1 MAIGHLLKAKSQK
14 PKAKIMSGQNY
25 ALRIAQALQ
34 LTEEQVQNTLNL
46 LETGATIP
54 FISRYRK
61 EATSSLDE
69 VQIGNIKDLY
79 AKWLELDKRRA
90 SILDSIAEQG
100 KLTPELRKQIEEAET
115 MSVLEDLYLPYR
127 PKRKTRASVAV
138 EKGLQP
144 LSKLLWAQRQLD
156 LQREAARFVNPEK
169 GVANVEEALAG
180 ARDIIAEKVSENPN
194 IRARLRDTFLRHSR
208 ISTRQIPDRIDEEG
222 KYRIYYQSEEFLAKA
237 PSHRILAMF
246 RGEEEGILRVSIAPD
261 EERTLADMKRR
272 IVKNNSNSAQQ
283 VWMAATDSYKRL
295 LQPQMETEMRKFYK
309 EKADKEAIA
318 VFSKNARQ
326 LLLAAPLG
334 QVTTLAI
341 DPGFR
346 TGCKVVILDPQ
357 GKLLYN
363 ETIYPHPPVAQY
375 KLASDKL
382 KRLVLQY
389 KVDAI
394 AIGNGTAGRETENFV
409 RHIPFER
416 EVKAFMVNE
425 SGASVYSASPVAR
438 EEFPNYDVT
447 VRGAVSIGR
456 RLMDPLAEL
465 VKIDPKSIGVGQYQH
480 DVNQK
485 MLQESLQTTVESCV
499 NYVGVE
505 LNTASK
511 QLLSYVSGVGPALA
525 QNIVDYRNEN
535 GAFASREALKNVPRF
550 GAKAF
555 QQAAGFL
562 RIRGA
567 ENPLDASAVHPESYN
582 VVSQMAA
589 DLDCSVADLMANKQ
603 LRQQIKLQKYIS
615 KTVGMPT
622 LQDIMNELDKP
633 GRDPRT
639 QFEMFEFDKNV
650 HTINDL
656 YIGMVLPGIITNI
669 TNFGCFVDIGV
680 HQDGLIHISR
690 LSDHRISDPSEVVHL
705 NQKVMV
711 RVENVEID
719 RKRISLA
726 LEK

>member
-1 MAIGHLLKAKSQK
+1 MN
-14 PKAKIMSGQNY
+14 IMSENY
-25 ALRIAQALQ
+25 AQRIAQALQ

-61 EATSSLDE
+61 EVTGSLDE

-90 SILDSIAEQG
+90 AILDSIAEQG

-156 LQREAARFVNPEK
+156 LQREAAKFVNPEK

-180 ARDIIAEKVSENPN
+180 ARDIIAERVSENPN
-194 IRARLRDTFLRHSR
+194 LRARLRDTFLRYSR

-222 KYRIYYQSEEFLAKA
+222 KYRIYYQAEELLAKA

-246 RGEEEGILRVSIAPD
+246 RGEEEGILRLSIAPD

-295 LQPQMETEMRKFYK
+295 LQPQMETEMRKYYK

-394 AIGNGTAGRETENFV
+394 AIGNGTAGRETENFI

-416 EVKAFMVNE
+416 DVKAFMVNE

-438 EEFPNYDVT
+438 EEFPDYDVT

-525 QNIVDYRNEN
+525 QNIVDYRNKN

-567 ENPLDASAVHPESYN
+567 ENPLDASAVHPESYK

-603 LRQQIKLQKYIS
+603 LRQQIKLKNYIS

-690 LSDHRISDPSEVVHL
+690 LSDRRISDPSEVVHL

-719 RKRISLA
+719 RKRISLS
-726 LEK
+726 LETTK

>member
-1 MAIGHLLKAKSQK
+1 M
-14 PKAKIMSGQNY
+14 
-25 ALRIAQALQ
+25 
-34 LTEEQVQNTLNL
+34 QNTLNL

-61 EATSSLDE
+61 EATGSLDE

-90 SILDSIAEQG
+90 AILDSIAEQG

-394 AIGNGTAGRETENFV
+394 AIGNGTAGRETENFI

-416 EVKAFMVNE
+416 DVKAFMVNE

-535 GAFASREALKNVPRF
+535 GAFASREALKDVPRF

-603 LRQQIKLQKYIS
+603 LRQQIKLQKYIT

-656 YIGMVLPGIITNI
+656 YIGMVLPGIITNM

>member
-1 MAIGHLLKAKSQK
+1 M
-14 PKAKIMSGQNY
+14 Y
-25 ALRIAQALQ
+25 ALRIAQALN

-61 EATSSLDE
+61 EATGSLDE

-90 SILDSIAEQG
+90 AILDSISEQG
-100 KLTPELRKQIEEAET
+100 KLTPELREKIEQAET

-127 PKRKTRASVAV
+127 PKRKTRATVAE
-138 EKGLQP
+138 EKGLHP
-144 LSKLLWAQRQLD
+144 LAKLLWQQRPID
-156 LQREAARFVNPEK
+156 MEREASKYVSEEK
-169 GVANVEEALAG
+169 GVASGEEALAG
-180 ARDIIAEKVSENPN
+180 ARDIIAELISENAG
-194 IRARLRDTFLRHSR
+194 IRARLRGTFLRYSR
-208 ISTRQIPDRIDEEG
+208 ISTRQIPDKIDEDE
-222 KYRIYYQSEEFLAKA
+222 KYRIYYKSEELLAKA
-237 PSHRILAMF
+237 PSHRILAML
-246 RGEEEGILRVSIAPD
+246 RGEEEGILRVHIAPD
-261 EERTLADMKRR
+261 EVRTLADLKQR

-283 VWMAATDSYKRL
+283 VWMAAVDSYKRL

-309 EKADKEAIA
+309 EKADKEAIS
-318 VFSKNARQ
+318 VFTKNARQ

-346 TGCKVVILDPQ
+346 TGCKVVILNPQ

-363 ETIYPHPPVAQY
+363 ETIYPHPPVGQY

-389 KVDAI
+389 QVDAI

-409 RHIPFER
+409 RYIPFER
-416 EVKAFMVNE
+416 DVKAFMVNE

-438 EEFPNYDVT
+438 EEFPDYDVT

-535 GAFASREALKNVPRF
+535 GPFVSREGLKKVPRF

-562 RIRGA
+562 RIREA
-567 ENPLDASAVHPESYN
+567 ENPLDGSAVHPESYK
-582 VVSQMAA
+582 VVEKMAK
-589 DLDCSVADLMANKQ
+589 DLHCSVSDLIKNKE
-603 LRQQIKLQKYIS
+603 LRQQIVLSKYITD
-615 KTVGMPT
+615 KVGLPT
-622 LQDIMNELDKP
+622 LEDIMKELAKP
-633 GRDPRT
+633 GRDPRS

-650 HTINDL
+650 HTIHDL
-656 YIGMVLPGIITNI
+656 TPGMVLPGIITNI
-669 TNFGCFVDIGV
+669 TNFGCFVDVGV

-690 LSDHRISDPSEVVHL
+690 LSDHRISDPNEVVHL

-711 RVENVEID
+711 KVEGVEVE

-726 LEK
+726 LERS

>member
-1 MAIGHLLKAKSQK
+1 
-14 PKAKIMSGQNY
+14 MSEQNY
-25 ALRIAQALQ
+25 ALRIAQKLQ

-61 EATSSLDE
+61 EATGSLDE
-69 VQIGNIKDLY
+69 VQIGEIKDLY

-90 SILDSIAEQG
+90 AILDSIAEQG
-100 KLTPELRKQIEEAET
+100 KLTPELRQQIEQAES

-156 LQREAARFVNPEK
+156 LHREAARFVNPEK
-169 GVANVEEALAG
+169 GVSSVEEALAG
-180 ARDIIAEKVSENPN
+180 ARDIIAEKISENPN
-194 IRARLRDTFLRHSR
+194 IRARLRDTFLRYSR
-208 ISTRQIPDRIDEEG
+208 ISTQQIPDKIDEDE
-222 KYRIYYQSEEFLAKA
+222 KYRIYYKSEESLAKA

-246 RGEEEGILRVSIAPD
+246 RGEDEGILRVHIAPD
-261 EERTLADMKRR
+261 EERTLADLKRR

-283 VWMAATDSYKRL
+283 VWMATTDSYKRL

-309 EKADKEAIA
+309 EKADKEAIS
-318 VFSKNARQ
+318 VFTKNARQ

-416 EVKAFMVNE
+416 DVKAFMVNE

-511 QLLSYVSGVGPALA
+511 QLLSYVSGVGPSLA

-535 GAFASREALKNVPRF
+535 GAFASREALKKVPRF

-567 ENPLDASAVHPESYN
+567 ENPLDASAVHPESYS
-582 VVSQMAA
+582 VVSKMAA

-603 LRQQIKLQKYIS
+603 LRQQIKLKNYIS

-656 YIGMVLPGIITNI
+656 TIGMVLPGIITNI

-690 LSDHRISDPSEVVHL
+690 LSDRRISDPSEVVHL

-719 RKRISLA
+719 RKRISLS
-726 LEK
+726 LEPTKSS

>member
-1 MAIGHLLKAKSQK
+1 
-14 PKAKIMSGQNY
+14 MSGQNY

-61 EATSSLDE
+61 EATGSLDE

-90 SILDSIAEQG
+90 AILDSIAEQG

-156 LQREAARFVNPEK
+156 LQREAAKFVNPEK

-425 SGASVYSASPVAR
+425 SGASIYSASPVAR

>member
-1 MAIGHLLKAKSQK
+1 
-14 PKAKIMSGQNY
+14 MSENNY
-25 ALRIAQALQ
+25 ALRISRALQ
-34 LTEEQVQNTLNL
+34 LTEEQVRNTLNL

-61 EATSSLDE
+61 EATGSLDE

-79 AKWLELDKRRA
+79 NRLLELDKRRA
-90 SILDSIAEQG
+90 AILDSITEQG
-100 KLTPELRKQIEEAET
+100 KLTPELREQIEQAET

-127 PKRKTRASVAV
+127 PKRKTRASVA
-138 EKGLQP
+138 EERGLRP
-144 LSKLLWAQRQLD
+144 LAKLLLQQRPMD
-156 LQREAARFVNPEK
+156 LQREAARFVIAEK
-169 GVANVEEALAG
+169 GVNSEEEALSG
-180 ARDIIAEKVSENPN
+180 ARDIIAELISENAG
-194 IRARLRDTFLRHSR
+194 IRARLRSTFLRYSR
-208 ISTRQIPDRIDEEG
+208 ISTRKVPDKIDEDE
-222 KYRIYYQSEEFLAKA
+222 KYRIYYKAEELLAKA
-237 PSHRILAMF
+237 PSHRVLAML
-246 RGEEEGILRVSIAPD
+246 RGEEEGVLRVSVAPD
-261 EERTLADMKRR
+261 EQRTLEDLKRR
-272 IVKNNSNSAQQ
+272 IVKNNSNAAQQ

-318 VFSKNARQ
+318 VFTKNARQ

-346 TGCKVVILDPQ
+346 TGCKVVILNPQ

-389 KVDAI
+389 QVDAI

-416 EVKAFMVNE
+416 DVKAFMVNE

-438 EEFPNYDVT
+438 EEFPDYDVT

-485 MLQESLQTTVESCV
+485 MLQESLETTVESCV

-525 QNIVDYRNEN
+525 QNIVRYRDEN
-535 GAFASREALKNVPRF
+535 GPFVSRESLKKVPRF

-562 RIRGA
+562 RIREA
-567 ENPLDASAVHPESYN
+567 ENPLDGSAVHPESYH
-582 VVSQMAA
+582 VVEKMASTLHCTVS
-589 DLDCSVADLMANKQ
+589 DLIKNKE
-603 LRQQIKLQKYIS
+603 LRQQIVLQDYIS
-615 KTVGMPT
+615 DKVGLPT
-622 LQDIMNELDKP
+622 LVDILKELDKP

-650 HTINDL
+650 HTLQDL
-656 YIGMVLPGIITNI
+656 TVGMVLPGIVTNI
-669 TNFGCFVDIGV
+669 TNFGCFVDVGV

-711 RVENVEID
+711 RVEGVELE

-726 LEK
+726 LERE

>member
-1 MAIGHLLKAKSQK
+1 M
-14 PKAKIMSGQNY
+14 
-25 ALRIAQALQ
+25 
-34 LTEEQVQNTLNL
+34 QNTLNL

-61 EATSSLDE
+61 EATGSLDE

-90 SILDSIAEQG
+90 AILDSIAEQG

-127 PKRKTRASVAV
+127 PKRKTRASVAM

-156 LQREAARFVNPEK
+156 LQREAAKFVNPEK

-690 LSDHRISDPSEVVHL
+690 LSDRRIADPSEVVHL

-726 LEK
+726 LEKD

>member
-1 MAIGHLLKAKSQK
+1 
-14 PKAKIMSGQNY
+14 MSEQNY
-25 ALRIAQALQ
+25 ALRIAQALN
-34 LTEEQVQNTLNL
+34 LSEEQVRNTLDL

-61 EATSSLDE
+61 EATGSLDE

-79 AKWLELDKRRA
+79 AKWLELDKRRSA
-90 SILDSIAEQG
+90 ILDSISEQG
-100 KLTPELRKQIEEAET
+100 KLTPELREKIEQADS

-144 LSKLLWAQRQLD
+144 LAKILLSQRQLD
-156 LQREAARFVNPEK
+156 LEREAARFVNEEK
-169 GVANVEEALAG
+169 GVASAEDALAG
-180 ARDIIAEKVSENPN
+180 ARDIIAELISENAGLRN
-194 IRARLRDTFLRHSR
+194 RLRQTFLRYSR
-208 ISTRQIPDRIDEEG
+208 ISTRLIPDKVDEDE
-222 KYRIYYQSEEFLAKA
+222 KYRIYYKAEELLAKA
-237 PSHRILAMF
+237 PSHRILAML
-246 RGEEEGILRVSIAPD
+246 RGEEEGILRVHIAPD

-272 IVKNNSNSAQQ
+272 LIKNNSKGAQQ
-283 VWMAATDSYKRL
+283 VWMAATDAYKRL

-309 EKADKEAIA
+309 EKADKEAIS
-318 VFSKNARQ
+318 VFTKNARQ

-346 TGCKVVILDPQ
+346 TGCKVVILNPQ

-389 KVDAI
+389 QVDAI

-485 MLQESLQTTVESCV
+485 MLQESLQATVESCV

-525 QNIVDYRNEN
+525 QNIVDYRDEN
-535 GAFASREALKNVPRF
+535 GPFESREGLKKVPRF

-562 RIRGA
+562 RIREA
-567 ENPLDASAVHPESYN
+567 ENPLDGSAVHPESYK
-582 VVSQMAA
+582 VVEKMAK
-589 DLDCSVADLMANKQ
+589 DLDCSVADLIKNKE
-603 LRQQIKLQKYIS
+603 LRQQIVLQNYTTA
-615 KTVGMPT
+615 TVGMPT
-622 LQDIMNELDKP
+622 LEDIMKELAKP

-650 HTINDL
+650 HTIRDL
-656 YIGMVLPGIITNI
+656 TVGMVLPGIITNI

-680 HQDGLIHISR
+680 HQDGLIHISK

-711 RVENVEID
+711 RVESVEIE

-726 LEK
+726 LEKE

>member
-1 MAIGHLLKAKSQK
+1 
-14 PKAKIMSGQNY
+14 MSEQNY
-25 ALRIAQALQ
+25 ALRIARELN

-61 EATSSLDE
+61 EATGSLDE

-90 SILDSIAEQG
+90 AILDSIAEQG
-100 KLTPELRKQIEEAET
+100 KLTPELREKIEQAET

-127 PKRKTRASVAV
+127 PKRKTRASVAI

-144 LSKLLWAQRQLD
+144 LAKLLLTQRPID
-156 LQREAARFVNPEK
+156 LEREASKYINEEK
-169 GVANVEEALAG
+169 GVSSTEEALAG
-180 ARDIIAEKVSENPN
+180 ARDIIAELISENVS
-194 IRARLRDTFLRHSR
+194 IRARLRGTFLRYSR
-208 ISTRQIPDRIDEEG
+208 ISTQKIPDKIDEDE
-222 KYRIYYQSEEFLAKA
+222 KYRIYYNANELLAKA
-237 PSHRILAMF
+237 PSHRILAML
-246 RGEEEGILRVSIAPD
+246 RGEEEGILRVHIAPD
-261 EERTLADMKRR
+261 ETRTLDDLKHR

-283 VWMAATDSYKRL
+283 VWMAATDAYKRL
-295 LQPQMETEMRKFYK
+295 LQPQMETEMRKYYK
-309 EKADKEAIA
+309 EKADKEAIS
-318 VFSKNARQ
+318 VFTKNARQ

-389 KVDAI
+389 QVDAI

-438 EEFPNYDVT
+438 EEFPDYDVT

-485 MLQESLQTTVESCV
+485 LLQESLQTTVESCV

-525 QNIVDYRNEN
+525 QNIIDYRNEN
-535 GAFASREALKNVPRF
+535 GAFASREALKKVPRF

-562 RIRGA
+562 RIREA
-567 ENPLDASAVHPESYN
+567 ENPLDGSAVHPESYK
-582 VVSQMAA
+582 VVEKMAK
-589 DLDCSVADLMANKQ
+589 DLNCSVSDLIKNKD
-603 LRQQIKLQKYIS
+603 LRQQIVLQNYIS
-615 KTVGMPT
+615 DKVGLPT
-622 LQDIMNELDKP
+622 LEDIMKELAKP
-633 GRDPRT
+633 GRDPRS

-650 HTINDL
+650 HTIRDL
-656 YIGMVLPGIITNI
+656 TIGMVLPGIITNI

-690 LSDHRISDPSEVVHL
+690 LSKQRISDPSEVVHL
-705 NQKVMV
+705 NQKVTV
-711 RVENVEID
+711 QVENVEVE

-726 LEK
+726 LVEE

>member
-1 MAIGHLLKAKSQK
+1 
-14 PKAKIMSGQNY
+14 MSEQNY

-61 EATSSLDE
+61 EVTGSLDE

-90 SILDSIAEQG
+90 AILDSIAEQG
-100 KLTPELRKQIEEAET
+100 KLTPELRKQIEEAES

-127 PKRKTRASVAV
+127 PKRKTRASVAI

-144 LSKLLWAQRQLD
+144 LSKLLWSQRQLD
-156 LQREAARFVNPEK
+156 LQREAARFVSKEK
-169 GVANVEEALAG
+169 GVNSVEEALSG

-194 IRARLRDTFLRHSR
+194 IRARLRDTFLRYSR
-208 ISTRQIPDRIDEEG
+208 ISTQQIPDRIDEDE
-222 KYRIYYQSEEFLAKA
+222 KYRIYYHAEELLAKA

-246 RGEEEGILRVSIAPD
+246 RGEEEGILRLHIAPD

-318 VFSKNARQ
+318 VFTKNARQ

-416 EVKAFMVNE
+416 DVKAFMVNE

-535 GAFASREALKNVPRF
+535 GAFPSRESLMKVPRF

-567 ENPLDASAVHPESYN
+567 ENPLDASAVHPESYR
-582 VVSQMAA
+582 VVNQMAA
-589 DLDCSVADLMANKQ
+589 DLNCSVADLMANKQ
-603 LRQQIKLQKYIS
+603 LRQQIKLKNYIS

-656 YIGMVLPGIITNI
+656 SIGMVLPGIITNI

-690 LSDHRISDPSEVVHL
+690 LCDRRISDPSEVVHL